1 MNLPSQKNAAP
12 FRVLGLDHI
21 VVRVADLQ
29 RALAFYCGALG
40 LTRERTQEGIGL
52 HQIRAGNAL
61 IDLVPIDSK
70 LGRMGGG
77 APQQDGR
84 NIDHFALEITP
95 YDEAALRA
103 HLVAHGVAIG
113 ESGNRYG
120 ARGEGPSLYIF
131 DPDGNMVELK
141 GPPTLLA

>member
-1 MNLPSQKNAAP
+1 MSTSTAKSAAP

-21 VVRVADLQ
+21 VVRVADLD

-40 LTRERTQEGIGL
+40 LTRERAQEEIGL
-52 HQIRAGNAL
+52 YQIRAGRTL

-77 APQQDGR
+77 APRQDDR
-84 NIDHFALEITP
+84 NIDHFALEIAP
-95 YDEAALRA
+95 YDEIALRA
-103 HLVAHGVAIG
+103 HLAAHCVAIG
-113 ESGNRYG
+113 ESGSRYG
-120 ARGEGPSLYIF
+120 AQGEGPSLYVF

-141 GPPTLLA
+141 GPPAA